1 MRQIPKSFLALMLGV
16 TLVTA
21 FLQILNFYFIDGL
34 LSYHRESFWDNII
47 YQWITPNLVHLNW
60 QHWFLNILNF
70 YASIILFYSAW
81 SIKTF
86 IKFFLLAS
94 IFVILM
100 LHFFTLHINTYV
112 GMSGVL
118 YGVALYGAIQ
128 TYPNQKYISGF
139 VISYIIIK
147 LLAED
152 TISYIMGVDIILDN
166 IYVVS
171 SVHWYGVVFVILFMA
186 HTNIRGL
193 ST

>member
-1 MRQIPKSFLALMLGV
+1 MLGV

-21 FLQILNFYFIDGL
+21 FLQIINLYSVDNI

-60 QHWFLNILNF
+60 SHWLLNILNF

-81 SIKTF
+81 SIKSF

-94 IFVILM
+94 AFVILM
-100 LHFFTLHINTYV
+100 LHFFTLHINNYV

-118 YGVALYGAIQ
+118 YGVALYGAIK
-128 TYPNQKYISGF
+128 TYPIQKYISSF
-139 VISYIIIK
+139 VISYIVIK

-152 TISYIMGVDIILDN
+152 IVSHIMGIDIILDN

-171 SVHWYGVVFVILFMA
+171 SVHWYGAIFAILFIFPN
-186 HTNIRGL
+186 TIWEQKRFF
-193 ST
+193 